1 MYEYTTGTRIEYRAQ
16 VTVTC
21 NSKQMRMRAV
31 PTPTLRFRELSSE
44 LATRRTH
51 SDYITENSI
60 GFQFQM
66 GVTPRNKLDF
76 ESVSH

>member
-31 PTPTLRFRELSSE
+31 PTLRFRELSSE